1 MKTSSIADL
10 WNVGCRVTSI
20 MMGFVLATTITTS
33 AQDALESTVSEA
45 AIKFELLGVS
55 RIDGHAKDLS
65 GLSDKLEDGS
75 AANSFGGLSAMEY
88 TGVGNRFLLLPD
100 RGAGDGAV
108 SYPCRFHE
116 AELTLTPESGMIGF
130 QLVATHFMK
139 SSSGKSLVGS
149 LTAHAED
156 LKTKD
161 LNWTAFDPEGV
172 RKLDHANIIV
182 TDEYG
187 PRVVIIDESGK
198 ITRELN
204 VPESFRLREPVDG
217 KYTRGA
223 FSNRGLEGVAVT
235 PSGNT
240 YVAVIQSPLVQDGK
254 IDDDKCLGIN
264 CRWLVYDRSGEV
276 ARQVV
281 YQLDNVKAGVSEV
294 LAVDEHRFLVLERDS
309 KGGVEAKHK
318 RVYLADI
325 RDCTDVSGIDALP
338 VKKNPKGVTVA
349 SKKLVLD
356 LLDER
361 FGLGGELAAEKPE
374 GLAWGKTLADGR
386 RTLWVCCDN
395 DFDPTRKS
403 EFYCF
408 AVEGL

>member
-1 MKTSSIADL
+1 MRTPLIARL
-10 WNVGCRVTSI
+10 LRSVCHTAPVALCL
-20 MMGFVLATTITTS
+20 VLAS
-33 AQDALESTVSEA
+33 AQSASSQNPVKRTVNC
-45 AIKFELLGVS
+45 ELLAAL
-55 RIDGHAKDLS
+55 RIDGDAKDLS
-65 GLSDKLEDGS
+65 GLGDKLEDGS
-75 AANSFGGLSAMEY
+75 SANLFGGLSAMEY

-116 AELTLTPESGMIGF
+116 AELTLSPDSGTIAF
-130 QLVATHFMK
+130 QLVATHFIT
-139 SSSGKSLVGS
+139 SASGKSLVGS
-149 LTAHAED
+149 LTAHADD
-156 LKTKD
+156 LKANGTS
-161 LNWTAFDPEGV
+161 WTAFDPEGI
-172 RKLDHANIIV
+172 RKLDGANFII

-187 PRVVIIDESGK
+187 PRVVLVDESGK
-198 ITRELN
+198 VARELK
-204 VPESFRLREPVDG
+204 VPEAFRLREPIDG

-223 FSNRGLEGVAVT
+223 FPNRGLEGVAVT

-240 YVAVIQSPLVQDGK
+240 YVAAIQGPLVQDGEV
-254 IDDDKCLGIN
+254 DDDKCLGIN
-264 CRWLVYDRSGEV
+264 CRWLVYDRTGEV

-281 YQLDNVKAGVSEV
+281 YQLDNLKAGVSEV

-338 VKKNPKGVTVA
+338 ADKDPADVVVA

-356 LLDER
+356 LLNER
-361 FGLGGELAAEKPE
+361 FGLAGELAAEKPE

-408 AVEGL
+408 AVKGL

>member
-1 MKTSSIADL
+1 MRTPLIARL
-10 WNVGCRVTSI
+10 LRSVCHTAPVALCL
-20 MMGFVLATTITTS
+20 VLAS
-33 AQDALESTVSEA
+33 AQSALAQNSSKQTA
-45 AIKFELLGVS
+45 NCELLAAL
-55 RIDGHAKDLS
+55 RIDGDAKDLS
-65 GLSDKLEDGS
+65 GLGEKLEDGS
-75 AANSFGGLSAMEY
+75 SANLFGGLSAMEY

-116 AELTLTPESGMIGF
+116 AELTLSPDSGTIAF
-130 QLVATHFMK
+130 QLVATHFIT
-139 SSSGKSLVGS
+139 SSGGKSLVGS
-149 LTAHAED
+149 LTAHADD
-156 LKTKD
+156 LKA
-161 LNWTAFDPEGV
+161 NGSGWTAFDPEGI
-172 RKLDHANIIV
+172 RKLDGANFIIS
-182 TDEYG
+182 DEYG
-187 PRVVIIDESGK
+187 PRVVLVDESGK
-198 ITRELN
+198 VARELK
-204 VPESFRLREPVDG
+204 VPEAFRLREPVDG

-223 FSNRGLEGVAVT
+223 FPNRGLEGVAVT
-235 PSGNT
+235 PSGNR
-240 YVAVIQSPLVQDGK
+240 YVAVIQSPLVQ
-254 IDDDKCLGIN
+254 
-264 CRWLVYDRSGEV
+264 V

-318 RVYLADI
+318 RIYLADI
-325 RDCTDVSGIDALP
+325 RNCTDVSGIDALP
-338 VKKNPKGVTVA
+338 ADKDPADVVVA
-349 SKKLVLD
+349 SKRLVLD

-395 DFDPTRKS
+395 DFDQARKS

-408 AVEGL
+408 AVDGL

>member
-1 MKTSSIADL
+1 MRTPLIVRLLQSACHTAPVAICL
-10 WNVGCRVTSI
+10 I
-20 MMGFVLATTITTS
+20 LANAHSVS
-33 AQDALESTVSEA
+33 AQDTV
-45 AIKFELLGVS
+45 KRTVNFDLLAVL
-55 RIDGHAKDLS
+55 RIDGDAKDLS
-65 GLSDKLEDGS
+65 GLSEKLEDGS
-75 AANSFGGLSAMEY
+75 SADLFGGLSAMEY

-116 AELTLTPESGMIGF
+116 AELTLSPDYGTIGF
-130 QLVATHFMK
+130 HLVATHFMK
-139 SSSGKSLVGS
+139 SPSGKSLVGS

-156 LKTKD
+156 LKTNSS
-161 LNWTAFDPEGV
+161 NWTAFDPEGI
-172 RKLDHANIIV
+172 RKLDGANFIIS
-182 TDEYG
+182 DEYG
-187 PRVVIIDESGK
+187 PRVVLVDQSGK
-198 ITRELN
+198 VTRELN
-204 VPESFRLREPVDG
+204 VPESFRLREPING

-223 FSNRGLEGVAVT
+223 FPNRGLEGVAVT

-264 CRWLVYDRSGEV
+264 CRWLVYNRSGE
-276 ARQVV
+276 ATRQVV

-338 VKKNPKGVTVA
+338 ADKDPTNVVVA

-361 FGLGGELAAEKPE
+361 FGLGGELAPEKPE
-374 GLAWGKTLADGR
+374 GLAWGKPLADGR
-386 RTLWVCCDN
+386 RTLWICCDN
-395 DFDPTRKS
+395 DFDSARKS